1 MTSKQFS
8 PEWCEAAAAE
18 IERQREDVECY
29 KGMKEGAIIRVTI
42 LEEQLKEAREAA
54 KLIVARL
61 HNNGDK
67 DGAAKFERRYP
78 WLEEDQ

>member
-18 IERQREDVECY
+18 IERLTATCDA
-29 KGMKEGAIIRVTI
+29 MIRDRDRF
-42 LEEQLKEAREAA
+42 LAERDEAREAA

-67 DGAAKFERRYP
+67 EGAAKFERRYP